1 MNAKQYRLVKQ
12 AYQAGGEDLTHLYQL
27 ILTIAEETSL
37 NEALAHLE
45 RCVTEKRLAWLKE
58 YLGAVERTGNPLDD
72 AFRIFYLGY
81 LGLST
86 PEDGDI
92 AERTGTKLVTRWW
105 NRCPTLDTCQKLGLD
120 TREICRKVQ
129 HTPVQAFLM
138 EIDPRL
144 TFDRNYERIRP
155 HATYCEEIMTL
166 GE

>member
-1 MNAKQYRLVKQ
+1 MNEKQYRLVKQ
-12 AYQAGGEDLTHLYQL
+12 AYQAGGEDLAHVYRL

-37 NEALAHLE
+37 DQALSHLE

-58 YLGAVERTGNPLDD
+58 YLGAVERTDDPLDD
-72 AFRIFYLGY
+72 ALRIFYHDY
-81 LGLST
+81 LGLSI
-86 PEDGDI
+86 PEDGEI
-92 AERTGTKLVTRWW
+92 AERTDTKLVTRWW
-105 NRCPTLDTCQKLGLD
+105 NRCPTLDACQKLGLD

-144 TFDRNYERIRP
+144 KFDRNYERIRP

-166 GE
+166 AE